1 MAIQLRGKGIPAGLT
16 PRILGRISL
25 SDVDESVRADYI
37 RVVRNDTSPLEALVG
52 YAAVLFEGN
61 ITHPTSCPSLHGYES
76 LDFLQDGYVV
86 AVDSHNGFTR
96 VLYRPE
102 SRYNT
107 IFATDRCNS
116 NCLMCSQPPQ
126 DVSDAGIVEQHLRHI
141 DLIPNTPEYLGITGG
156 EPTLLKDGLVNI
168 VRKLKE
174 RFPST
179 FVVMLSNGRMFAY
192 EDFVKML
199 SNIGHQQ
206 FLSAIPLYAS
216 NATDHDY
223 IVQAK
228 GAFDQTI
235 QGLYNA
241 ARYNMAIEIRIVL
254 HKQTIPGLLPLV
266 DFIYRNLPF
275 VQHVA
280 LMGLENMGYVKKLG
294 FTMDRPI

>member
-1 MAIQLRGKGIPAGLT
+1 
-16 PRILGRISL
+16 
-25 SDVDESVRADYI
+25 
-37 RVVRNDTSPLEALVG
+37 
-52 YAAVLFEGN
+52 
-61 ITHPTSCPSLHGYES
+61 
-76 LDFLQDGYVV
+76 
-86 AVDSHNGFTR
+86 
-96 VLYRPE
+96 
-102 SRYNT
+102 
-107 IFATDRCNS
+107 
-116 NCLMCSQPPQ
+116 MCSQPPQ

-254 HKQTIPGLLPLV
+254 LNNSRSRHQFGNSPKEVIFIPRRSISSQISITGVYSP
-266 DFIYRNLPF
+266 
-275 VQHVA
+275 
-280 LMGLENMGYVKKLG
+280 
-294 FTMDRPI
+294 